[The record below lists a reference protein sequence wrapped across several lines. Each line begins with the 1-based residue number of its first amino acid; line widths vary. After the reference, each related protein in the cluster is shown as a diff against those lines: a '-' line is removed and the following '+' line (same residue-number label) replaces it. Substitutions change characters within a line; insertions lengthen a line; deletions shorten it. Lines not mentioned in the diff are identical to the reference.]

1 MLFIGDCLVTWLS
14 KKQNSISLFVVEVK
28 YIVVRIYCKQLLW
41 MKQMLKDYGIEQG
54 TMSIHYDNSIAL
66 NISKNHVI
74 HSCTKHIEICHH
86 FIKDIVEEK
95 VVSLEFVPTKHQLV
109 DILTKPLNFLR
120 FEYLMKS
127 LGI

>member
-1 MLFIGDCLVTWLS
+1 
-14 KKQNSISLFVVEVK
+14 
-28 YIVVRIYCKQLLW
+28 
-41 MKQMLKDYGIEQG
+41 MLKDYGIEQG

-86 FIKDIVEEK
+86 FIKDLVEEK

>member
-1 MLFIGDCLVTWLS
+1 
-14 KKQNSISLFVVEVK
+14 
-28 YIVVRIYCKQLLW
+28 
-41 MKQMLKDYGIEQG
+41 MLKDYGIEQG

-86 FIKDIVEEK
+86 FIKDLVEEK
-95 VVSLEFVPTKHQLV
+95 VVSLEFIPTKHQFV